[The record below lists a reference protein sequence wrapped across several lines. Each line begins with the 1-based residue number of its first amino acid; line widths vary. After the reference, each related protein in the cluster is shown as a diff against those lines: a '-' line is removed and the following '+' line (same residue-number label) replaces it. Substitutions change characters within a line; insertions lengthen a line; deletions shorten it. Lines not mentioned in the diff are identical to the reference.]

1 MGGITKFLV
10 KCSVL
15 FFLLITFLYAVPKPG
30 EEPRDF
36 TRYHYHLDCEW
47 NLYDHLDGNTVIFL
61 NTGSFT

>member
-1 MGGITKFLV
+1 M
-10 KCSVL
+10 
-15 FFLLITFLYAVPKPG
+15 TFLYAIPNPG

-36 TRYHYHLDCEW
+36 TRYHYQLDKEW